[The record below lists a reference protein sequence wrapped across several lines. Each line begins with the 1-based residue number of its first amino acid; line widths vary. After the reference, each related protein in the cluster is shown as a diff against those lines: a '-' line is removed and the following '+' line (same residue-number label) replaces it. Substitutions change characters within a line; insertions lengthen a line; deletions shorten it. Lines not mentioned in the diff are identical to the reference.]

1 MEIQGISQIHG
12 PHGIQGPHSNR
23 GAAPLRQ
30 NGVSPT
36 SGDRFDI
43 SSAAEA
49 AVEAAEKGE
58 IRSDLVAQVRREI
71 AAGTYETSDKLAM
84 ALDGLLDELG

>member
-30 NGVSPT
+30 NNVSPS
-36 SGDRFDI
+36 SGDQLDI
-43 SSAAEA
+43 SPAAEA
-49 AVEAAEKGE
+49 AIEATEIGE
-58 IRSDLVAQVRREI
+58 NRSDLVARLRREI
-71 AAGTYETSDKLAM
+71 ADGTYETSDKLAM